1 MVTKKVAFR
10 CSCLAKF
17 SIFDLRSIMELL
29 LALFN
34 TWTGGQWLAVCA
46 IFIWSGFV
54 RTGLGFGGAALALP
68 FLLMVKPDPLYWL
81 PIVAIQLL
89 FFTALTVSHRLKNI
103 DWQYLGKSLSIMIIP
118 KIIGVLGLITLPP
131 IVLVVFVYSV
141 TLVYALTYIFGYVI
155 KSRYRWLDTLLL
167 VLGGYVT
174 GTSLIGAPLIAAVY
188 AQHVAI
194 HQLRDT
200 LFVLWFILV
209 TIKMSTFIVLDV
221 PLNGQM
227 CVLLIPI
234 VAIGHLI
241 GLRVHQQLLEAGGV
255 TFKKYIGLGLALV
268 CLVGL
273 WRALSLA

>member
-1 MVTKKVAFR
+1 
-10 CSCLAKF
+10 
-17 SIFDLRSIMELL
+17 MEPLL
-29 LALFN
+29 TLLN
-34 TWTGGQWLAVCA
+34 TWTGEQWLAVCA
-46 IFIWSGFV
+46 IFVWSGFV

-89 FFTALTVSHRLKNI
+89 FFTALTVSHRLKNV
-103 DWQYLGKSLSIMIIP
+103 DWPYLGKSMSIMIIP
-118 KIIGVLGLITLPP
+118 KIIGVLGLVTLPP

-141 TLVYALTYIFGYVI
+141 TLIYALTYIFGYVI
-155 KSRYRWLDTLLL
+155 KSKYRWLDNLLL

-194 HQLRDT
+194 NQLRDT

-209 TIKMSTFIVLDV
+209 TIKMSAFVALDV
-221 PLNGQM
+221 PLNWQM

-241 GLRVHQQLLEAGGV
+241 GLKAHQQLLEAGGV
-255 TFKKYIGLGLALV
+255 AFKKYIGLGLALV
-268 CLVGL
+268 CLIGL